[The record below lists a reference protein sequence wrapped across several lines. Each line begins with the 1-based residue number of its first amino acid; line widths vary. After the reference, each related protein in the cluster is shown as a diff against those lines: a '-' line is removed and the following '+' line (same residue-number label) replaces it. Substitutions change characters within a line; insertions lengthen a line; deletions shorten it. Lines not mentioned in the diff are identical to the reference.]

1 MAESNPLQRLWSRLP
16 VLIRAIVGGIFV
28 FLVLQT
34 GCSLLFIANM
44 RVAPSIPWS
53 LPLGL
58 LYLWVGF
65 QYFNGRWRP
74 HATSVAR
81 RESMRARR
89 LSRREWPP
97 ALAACAA
104 VIVFIIATTIISYR
118 LIDIPVEE
126 MGVPESSKLS
136 LYASLLLIS
145 IVAGVSEEA
154 GFRGY
159 MQTAL
164 EKRYGPVFAVAVS
177 ALMFWV
183 AHLNHANGVP
193 RIVSLCIMGA
203 SLGTLTVF
211 ARSILPAMLAHA
223 TADSIVFIGSVS
235 GIGPDYLW
243 HPAHLRETG
252 LDGFFWFTIVAA
264 FVSGVLGYLSLRR
277 LARIPDES
285 PPPIPEIAEPA

>member
-1 MAESNPLQRLWSRLP
+1 MTESNPLQRLWSRLP
-16 VLIRAIVGGIFV
+16 VLVRAVFGGSFV
-28 FLVLQT
+28 FLVLQA
-34 GCSLLFIANM
+34 GCNVLYIANT

-53 LPLGL
+53 LPLVL
-58 LYLWVGF
+58 VYLWLVF
-65 QYFNGRWRP
+65 QYFNGRWWPRS
-74 HATSVAR
+74 TSAAR

-89 LSRREWPP
+89 LSRWEWPP

-118 LIDIPVEE
+118 LIDVPAED
-126 MGVPESSKLS
+126 MGVPEGSKLS
-136 LYASLLLIS
+136 LYAWLLLIS

-159 MQTAL
+159 MQGAL

-177 ALMFWV
+177 ALMFWA

-203 SLGTLTVF
+203 SLGTLTVC

-223 TADSIVFIGSVS
+223 TADAIVFVGSLS
-235 GIGPDYLW
+235 GIGPDDLW
-243 HPAHLRETG
+243 HPVHLRETG
-252 LDGFFWFTIVAA
+252 LDGLFWFTMVAA
-264 FVSGVLGYLSLRR
+264 LVSGVTGYLSLQR
-277 LARIPDES
+277 LARMTTGV
-285 PPPIPEIAEPA
+285 PEQPSGHR